1 MEAAVK
7 ELKDNIRQSARRAEE
22 QIDARVAEVAQS
34 LQQLEMERRE
44 LQKAKRELEDERAQ
58 LLQMQDYF
66 NDQQQELE
74 HLKAEVN
81 KSRRAG
87 GLFGCCMAP
96 AIADRTEDPGDPGV
110 TGRPPELYGGPEPP

>member
-22 QIDARVAEVAQS
+22 QIDARVAEVAHS
-34 LQQLEMERRE
+34 LQKLEMEKRE

-74 HLKAEVN
+74 MLRTEVN

-96 AIADRTEDPGDPGV
+96 AIADRVEDPVDPGAPHH
-110 TGRPPELYGGPEPP
+110 GSPE